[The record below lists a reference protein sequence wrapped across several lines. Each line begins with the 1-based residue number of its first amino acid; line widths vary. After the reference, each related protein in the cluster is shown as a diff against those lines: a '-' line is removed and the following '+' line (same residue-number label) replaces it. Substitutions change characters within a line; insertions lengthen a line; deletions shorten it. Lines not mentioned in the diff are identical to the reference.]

1 MRLATG
7 RVHAHHVGLQHQE
20 AEVTREQTQE
30 LGNTSLHFRHF
41 GPKCQL
47 LCYETYP

>member
-30 LGNTSLHFRHF
+30 LGNTSLSTFWAKM
-41 GPKCQL
+41 PIAL
-47 LCYETYP
+47 L